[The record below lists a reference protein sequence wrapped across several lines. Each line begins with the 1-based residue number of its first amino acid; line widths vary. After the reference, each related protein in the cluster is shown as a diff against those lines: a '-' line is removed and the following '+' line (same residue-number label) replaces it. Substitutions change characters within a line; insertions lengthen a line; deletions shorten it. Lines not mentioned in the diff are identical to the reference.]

1 MLAFVAWAP
10 MAAVAADASVTSK
23 HSFFG
28 RGDEGWFFYKERFP
42 PEKKKLKP
50 KSPKPVT
57 KQPEQAKTR
66 ETRQFAK
73 GPVPFSAAWLKIN
86 LPKYLNLALDH
97 PTETNVRAYLLLQ
110 KLSLDKSSRFA
121 LMAQSVS
128 ITDPLL
134 DAVSRRPL
142 ATSGTHVAAGVA
154 NLKRDRL
161 LKDLSKRVGI
171 WAFYAGQCPYCH
183 LLGKTLAALERNYG
197 FTVMPVSMDGSQPP
211 AEFPNRDQHRVDSG
225 QSGVLGVKQSPAVVL
240 INVQTGEHVSIVQGS
255 MLSFDGAKDRILL
268 AAMQKGW
275 ITKAQYIESTPEN
288 PVPYLSADTLAS
300 KTDGFIS
307 PEQVVSLFEG
317 GGE

>member
-10 MAAVAADASVTSK
+10 MAAFAADASVTSK

-28 RGDEGWFFYKERFP
+28 RGDEGWFFYKEQFP
-42 PEKKKLKP
+42 PEKKKKP
-50 KSPKPVT
+50 KPKHTRPAAP
-57 KQPEQAKTR
+57 KQQEQAK
-66 ETRQFAK
+66 AK
-73 GPVPFSAAWLKIN
+73 PAKVGPAPFSAAWLKIN

-142 ATSGTHVAAGVA
+142 ATSGTHVASGVA
-154 NLKRDRL
+154 NLKRDLL

-171 WAFYAGQCPYCH
+171 WAFYSGQCPYCH

-197 FTVMPVSMDGSQPP
+197 FTVMPVSMDGSEPP

-225 QSGVLGVKQSPAVVL
+225 QSGALGVKQSPAVVL

-275 ITKAQYIESTPEN
+275 ITTAQYIESTPEN

-300 KTDGFIS
+300 KGDDFIS

-317 GGE
+317 GAK